1 MGKADSGII
10 GVRGEFSST
19 VGTARVLFGAVCHNS
34 GEFSLTGSAFPNPIP
49 GRTSQN
55 GLGRTA
61 VLFALLPAQFREA
74 DR

>member
-1 MGKADSGII
+1 MGEADSGII
-10 GVRGEFSST
+10 GVCGKFSST
-19 VGTARVLFGAVCHNS
+19 VGTAGMPFGSVYHSS

-61 VLFALLPAQFREA
+61 VLFAPLPAQFRKA